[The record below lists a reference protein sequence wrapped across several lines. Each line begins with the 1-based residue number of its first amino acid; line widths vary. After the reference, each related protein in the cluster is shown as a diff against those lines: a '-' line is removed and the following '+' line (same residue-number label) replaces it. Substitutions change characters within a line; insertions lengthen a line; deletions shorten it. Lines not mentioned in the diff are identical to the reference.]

1 MTDTSS
7 KFFRPPAG
15 AEHRVTYMHGFID
28 GCNAGREE
36 ALALIAAT
44 KSEMVAAVIDPE
56 LERRRQIAEVEIVE
70 AEARLKRA
78 LADRSEYYAQRRK
91 PKADV

>member
-7 KFFRPPAG
+7 RFFQPPSG
-15 AEHRVTYMHGFID
+15 AEHRVTYLHGFID

-36 ALALIAAT
+36 TLAAIAAA
-44 KSEMVAAVIDPE
+44 KSETAKVIDPE

-78 LADRSEYYAQRRK
+78 LADSREYYAQRRK

>member
-15 AEHRVTYMHGFID
+15 AEHRVTYLHGFID

-36 ALALIAAT
+36 TLAAIAAA
-44 KSEMVAAVIDPE
+44 KSETAKVIDPE

-70 AEARLKRA
+70 AEAPLRRA
-78 LADRSEYYAQRRK
+78 LADSREFYAQRRK
-91 PKADV
+91 PTAVP